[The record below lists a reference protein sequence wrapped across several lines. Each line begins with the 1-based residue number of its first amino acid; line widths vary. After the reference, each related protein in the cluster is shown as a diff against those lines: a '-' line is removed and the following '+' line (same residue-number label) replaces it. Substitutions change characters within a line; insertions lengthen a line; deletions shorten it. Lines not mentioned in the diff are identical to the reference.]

1 MRRVLFSAIM
11 LSVAAIPAA
20 AADLRRPDPI
30 PYKAPPLP
38 ALYNWS
44 GFYFGINGGGGW
56 GRSHFD
62 FPGVSTGSFNLSG
75 GTVGGTIGAN
85 YQAGAFVFGV
95 EGDGNWSNIHGST
108 ACPGG
113 VFSCETRNN
122 WLATVRG
129 RLGYAWN
136 TVMPYVTGGAAF
148 GDIEA
153 TVPGIGS
160 AKTNKA
166 GWTVG
171 GGVEWALTGK
181 VTAKVEY
188 LYVNLGNFDCGL
200 SCGAAPTN
208 VDFTT
213 NLLRAG
219 LNFRF

>member
-1 MRRVLFSAIM
+1 M
-11 LSVAAIPAA
+11 
-20 AADLRRPDPI
+20 

-38 ALYNWS
+38 ALYNWT
-44 GFYFGINGGGGW
+44 GFYFGIVGGGGW

-62 FPGVSTGSFNLSG
+62 FPGISTGRFDLSG
-75 GTVGGTIGAN
+75 GMVGGTIGAN
-85 YQAGAFVFGV
+85 YQAGAFVLGV
-95 EGDGNWSNIHGST
+95 EADGAWSNIHGSI

-113 VFSCETRNN
+113 VFSCETRNH

-129 RLGYAWN
+129 RLGYAWDR
-136 TVMPYVTGGAAF
+136 VMPYVTGGAAF

-153 TVPGIGS
+153 TIPGIGS
-160 AKTNKA
+160 AKSTKT

-171 GGVEWALTGK
+171 AGVEWAIAGP

-188 LYVNLGNFDCGL
+188 LYVNLGSLDCGL
-200 SCGAAPTN
+200 ACGPAAPVN

-213 NLLRAG
+213 SLVRAG